1 MVFLFNQPKSKSL
14 ISFIKDKINST
25 IEISKNKSGWT
36 LYIMTCYITKNGLEL
51 LFANIS
57 EILQQNNINKI
68 EILADKK
75 EWAKLFYFQ
84 EKGLL
89 KHLTETFRVSEKL
102 NINIKPVDCRSKL
115 FHAKS
120 YALIHDSEQEGFV
133 ITASANLTDNGLKD
147 NLEFCNFSS
156 DIASIKG
163 YICLLQDIKEKFT
176 LSPESEKELQ
186 DLAEAYTILSMGT
199 FYTKKLEIETRC
211 PLFLTQKGQKER
223 SGKNIGGDK
232 AIKEE
237 TKKTISYRLVDYI
250 TIKSLLPAIIPPTVI
265 SNYSI
270 DTPVGR
276 WIPNSV
282 SEFIT
287 ERINKYKEAYISFML
302 SEYLNDEFFKSEKD
316 YYSKTIE
323 TELQNKG
330 YMTFSEV
337 ENEDNSYRN
346 DDFKKQF
353 IEEYIN
359 KLEKMTNLHFP
370 KQDDQSILNIFWNYK
385 KDIDIEM
392 LPTNTVILILSS
404 MNQEIEKQS
413 DVSKVKKKNSNRRTR
428 DLNVLKTKV
437 KQIGIELKDKNI
449 DFYDYK
455 LFNKFAEEQCHRL
468 NEIIDSLDKNNAFS
482 AVISSN
488 QEYGKFEIIFD
499 CIVKNI
505 ERNNFGFVD
514 KIIYCSRND
523 ISIKYLPRNNIELLH
538 KIDKKKVISQDI
550 DNMSKLST

>member
-1 MVFLFNQPKSKSL
+1 MVFLFNQPKSELL

-51 LFANIS
+51 LFTSIN

-84 EKGLL
+84 KEGLL
-89 KHLTETFRVSEKL
+89 KYLKETFRFSEKL
-102 NINIKPVDCRSKL
+102 NINIKPVDCGSKL

-120 YALIHDSEQEGFV
+120 YALIHDNEQEGFV

-176 LSPESEKELQ
+176 LTKESEKELE

-211 PLFLTQKGQKER
+211 PLFLTQKGQEER

-250 TIKSLLPAIIPPTVI
+250 TIKSLLPPIIPPTVI

-270 DTPVGR
+270 ETQVGR

-302 SEYLNDEFFKSEKD
+302 SEYFNDEFFKSEKD
-316 YYSKTIE
+316 YYSKTIR

-330 YMTFSEV
+330 YMTFSEI
-337 ENEDNSYRN
+337 EDEDNSHRN

-359 KLEKMTNLHFP
+359 KLEKITNLHFP
-370 KQDDQSILNIFWNYK
+370 KQDNQSILNIFWNYK
-385 KDIDIEM
+385 KDIDIEI
-392 LPTNTVILILSS
+392 LPANIMILILNS
-404 MNQEIEKQS
+404 MNQKIEKQS
-413 DVSKVKKKNSNRRTR
+413 DVSKAKKKNRNRKTR
-428 DLNVLKTKV
+428 DLNVLKAKV
-437 KQIGIELKDKNI
+437 KQIGIELKDKSR

-455 LFNKFAEEQCHRL
+455 LFNKFAEEQCIRL
-468 NEIIDSLDKNNAFS
+468 KEVIDSLDKNNVFS

-488 QEYGKFEIIFD
+488 QEPRKFEIIFD
-499 CIVKNI
+499 CIVKDI

-514 KIIYCSRND
+514 KIIYCSRSD
-523 ISIKYLPRNNIELLH
+523 TLIKYLPRNNIELLH
-538 KIDKKKVISQDI
+538 KIDKKKVVSQDI